1 MIPNIRSPKSGEPI
15 PAKWGQDVARAIK
28 SLSDQLLQYPMSRD
42 DDSGT
47 AAVLNLQIVSDSTVG
62 DYQVTS
68 GTVNSVV
75 PTLGG
80 TLLSAA
86 TPPTFTVTADNYI
99 WLKCVGTFGSPDTY
113 VVTVVQETTDATPTG
128 TAITATTFT
137 SFYYI
142 GWVDFTAG
150 SPATYAITNEH
161 GGGNLGVDSWGLYN
175 VWWRA

>member
-1 MIPNIRSPKSGEPI
+1 
-15 PAKWGQDVARAIK
+15 
-28 SLSDQLLQYPMSRD
+28 MSRD
-42 DDSGT
+42 DGGGT
-47 AAVLNLQIVSDSTVG
+47 TILGLLIVSAATVG
-62 DYQVTS
+62 DYSVTT

-80 TLLSAA
+80 TALNAA
-86 TPPTFTVTADNYI
+86 TAPTFTVTADNYI

-113 VVTVVQETTDATPTG
+113 VVTVVQSSTDATPAG

-161 GGGNLGVDSWGLYN
+161 GGGILGVDSWGLYN